1 MTIFLDIT
9 SCARRAVGIGALT
22 ALAACGTV
30 RSRDA
35 GLPPPPSPPAMGA
48 PGTASGWRKVATVAD
63 RQRLRDWRRAWLSA
77 LNAARRSDATAIAEQ
92 GALFQPDLALSD
104 PVPPPGDYRC
114 RAFKLGNQG
123 GGGGAMPAFVAYPW
137 FACRVGVS
145 ADGAAQFV
153 KLTGS
158 QRHVGT
164 IYASEPRR
172 AVFLGSM
179 MLGDDARALPY
190 GRDRERDIAAWVER
204 VGPRRWRMA
213 MPYPAFESTLDVL
226 ELVPAD

>member
-1 MTIFLDIT
+1 
-9 SCARRAVGIGALT
+9 
-22 ALAACGTV
+22 
-30 RSRDA
+30 
-35 GLPPPPSPPAMGA
+35 
-48 PGTASGWRKVATVAD
+48 VAD